1 MGNCCFRIVNPWPP
15 NNLFE
20 QSSESSR
27 RDWLILDEEDG
38 ITTTTTAIAASPFTS
53 QVAESRKLTI
63 ILTLQESSNIN
74 LSARWIQRNAS
85 CIRNVLIGSLPSQL
99 LSADLPQHNATR
111 TRTTQPDWSSGEV
124 AHLFRIISRLQNL
137 EKLLLYDVGTVSNPL
152 PVQHLCRI
160 FCRTSPH
167 AHLRQ
172 AYLVGNFEGDLV
184 DCQLLATGLRRQPSL
199 TKFALCGNG
208 SHHFSIDPILR
219 AVTALTTLKE
229 LHFHANMPL
238 AIQTSTILAV
248 GTMRHLTS
256 LTVYSCDTNGA
267 NLALLC
273 QQLEGLTSL
282 KAFTIFEALQ
292 GLQPQ
297 STEKSIVGTS
307 LSDKAAPIPGN
318 CLPLLYS
325 LVRNSPSLDKIQVWF
340 GFSQSSRVLQP
351 LADALRDNTK
361 ITSFETALLWTD
373 YDDET
378 AQAFVEML
386 RQGYGSRLKR
396 LQLHN
401 YRGKWQWPLAF
412 FVRLNETG
420 RYDIQQREEFMTR
433 NEWMQTCL
441 INIPPG
447 LDEVTMAS
455 VSANNSTGLSE
466 DWFSVSW
473 IYYYLRRNPS
483 FC

>member
-1 MGNCCFRIVNPWPP
+1 
-15 NNLFE
+15 
-20 QSSESSR
+20 
-27 RDWLILDEEDG
+27 
-38 ITTTTTAIAASPFTS
+38 
-53 QVAESRKLTI
+53 
-63 ILTLQESSNIN
+63 
-74 LSARWIQRNAS
+74 
-85 CIRNVLIGSLPSQL
+85 
-99 LSADLPQHNATR
+99 
-111 TRTTQPDWSSGEV
+111 
-124 AHLFRIISRLQNL
+124 
-137 EKLLLYDVGTVSNPL
+137 
-152 PVQHLCRI
+152 
-160 FCRTSPH
+160 
-167 AHLRQ
+167 
-172 AYLVGNFEGDLV
+172 
-184 DCQLLATGLRRQPSL
+184 
-199 TKFALCGNG
+199 
-208 SHHFSIDPILR
+208 
-219 AVTALTTLKE
+219 VTALTTLKE